1 MNSLNQKIL
10 IVDDIEDN
18 RFTLERRLS
27 RNGYTAIS
35 QADCGK
41 KALELVKEESF
52 DLILLDLMM
61 PEMNGFEFLNKI
73 KGTKFKSIPVLVLTG
88 ADLQD
93 EDIKFLKGETEK
105 IIQKTDD
112 TVLSI
117 AEEINKVMKEIG

>member
-1 MNSLNQKIL
+1 MNSYNQKIL

-41 KALELVKEESF
+41 KALELVKEERF

-61 PEMNGFEFLNKI
+61 PDISGLDVLKTLKADPKNR
-73 KGTKFKSIPVLVLTG
+73 SIPVVMVTAADEIETTAECISNG
-88 ADLQD
+88 A
-93 EDIKFLKGETEK
+93 EDYITKP
-105 IIQKTDD
+105 I
-112 TVLSI
+112 LSLI
-117 AEEINKVMKEIG
+117 HI

>member
-1 MNSLNQKIL
+1 MP
-10 IVDDIEDN
+10 
-18 RFTLERRLS
+18 
-27 RNGYTAIS
+27 
-35 QADCGK
+35 
-41 KALELVKEESF
+41 

-117 AEEINKVMKEIG
+117 AEEINKVMKETG

>member
-1 MNSLNQKIL
+1 MNSYNQKIL

-41 KALELVKEESF
+41 KALELVKAESF

-61 PEMNGFEFLNKI
+61 PDISGLDVLKTLKADPKNRSCLLY
-73 KGTKFKSIPVLVLTG
+73 TSPSPRDRQKSRMPSS
-88 ADLQD
+88 A
-93 EDIKFLKGETEK
+93 
-105 IIQKTDD
+105 
-112 TVLSI
+112 
-117 AEEINKVMKEIG
+117 

>member
-1 MNSLNQKIL
+1 MVEAKNGK
-10 IVDDIEDN
+10 VGIEVLKKDE
-18 RFTLERRLS
+18 TLP
-27 RNGYTAIS
+27 
-35 QADCGK
+35 
-41 KALELVKEESF
+41 

-61 PEMNGFEFLNKI
+61 PEMNGFEFLNEI

-117 AEEINKVMKEIG
+117 AEEINKVMETAG

>member
-61 PEMNGFEFLNKI
+61 PDISGLDVLKTLKADPKNR
-73 KGTKFKSIPVLVLTG
+73 SIPVVMVTAADEIETTAECISTVSYTHLT
-88 ADLQD
+88 LPTNVQ
-93 EDIKFLKGETEK
+93 
-105 IIQKTDD
+105 
-112 TVLSI
+112 V
-117 AEEINKVMKEIG
+117 

>member
-41 KALELVKEESF
+41 KALELVKEESI
-52 DLILLDLMM
+52 DLILLD
-61 PEMNGFEFLNKI
+61 
-73 KGTKFKSIPVLVLTG
+73 
-88 ADLQD
+88 
-93 EDIKFLKGETEK
+93 
-105 IIQKTDD
+105 
-112 TVLSI
+112 
-117 AEEINKVMKEIG
+117 

>member
-41 KALELVKEESF
+41 KALELVKEENF

-117 AEEINKVMKEIG
+117 AEEINKVMKETG